1 MPQFDR
7 AAAKAAGYSDAEIE
21 SFLAQQSQQSPQS
34 PPERPAVRMPA
45 QREIAPRE
53 STRTPVATP
62 RQQPTIKERPMGA
75 GDIAKGVAR
84 SAIGQGLLFGFGEE
98 IEAAL
103 TKRPVEDVRGETEA
117 FREAYPKTALTA
129 EFTAGALTGGV
140 GAARGAAGMAGRS
153 LARKAAETFART
165 AAPAALA
172 GAGQAE
178 EGSRTAGAVAG
189 GVVGGGLGTLA
200 APAMTRL
207 ASVFSRAGARPD
219 AVAQDIAG
227 LARKANVPLAE
238 IGPRA
243 ERLREIA
250 PEARVMDVLGRPAVR
265 QMRAIAAL
273 GGEPG
278 EMVEQAMVE
287 RFAGRP
293 ERMQQA
299 LTRTT
304 GKATEDVLE
313 TADEIIRRRSQQAD
327 VLYDVVRENPPI
339 QNDELEALI
348 RSRPS
353 LRRATQKAETLAA
366 EEGVRL
372 PMLDTPDGPVPLRTP
387 EFLDYTKRALDDML
401 YLGKLPGEGGLGRAE
416 MSAVR
421 KTKGEL
427 LTMLDD
433 MLPGY
438 KEARNAFAGE
448 TALKNALEEGVE
460 ASTKRAGPN
469 ELARMVKEITTDS
482 EREMFQRGYL
492 DAIRQRI
499 DAEQL
504 KPGEI
509 RTPKFAKA
517 LDAVFGEDD
526 GSRIREA
533 LLEDVNLMQSAST
546 ILAGSRTA
554 PLAVDIAEE
563 TAQTQPV
570 MQAVRSVIEPR
581 RAFARGV
588 GFLENMAYGQGRES
602 TRAARAGA
610 MLEPAKRI
618 GPLLSRVAKEQAMQ
632 RRIASRGTLGATSL
646 STYLGGATGRG
657 VGGQ

>member
-21 SFLAQQSQQSPQS
+21 SFIAQQAQRQPQRQ
-34 PPERPAVRMPA
+34 PQRPAVAMPA
-45 QREIAPRE
+45 QRDIAPRE

-75 GDIAKGVAR
+75 GDIAKGAVR
-84 SAIGQGLLFGFGEE
+84 SAIGQGALFGFGEE
-98 IEAAL
+98 IESAL
-103 TKRPVEDVRGETEA
+103 TGRPRQDIRGEMQE
-117 FREAYPKTALTA
+117 FREAYPKTAFATELA
-129 EFTAGALTGGV
+129 GGALTGGA

-153 LARKAAETFART
+153 LMRKAAETAART

-172 GAGQAE
+172 GAGQAG

-189 GVVGGGLGTLA
+189 GIVGGTLGTLA
-200 APAMTRL
+200 APLTTRL
-207 ASVFSRAGARPD
+207 SSVFSRSGARPD
-219 AVAQDIAG
+219 AVAQEIG
-227 LARKANVPLAE
+227 QLAQRANIPTTEL
-238 IGPRA
+238 GPRA
-243 ERLREIA
+243 ARLSEVA
-250 PEARVMDVLGRPAVR
+250 PDARVMDVLGRPAVR
-265 QMRAIAAL
+265 RMRAIAAL
-273 GGEPG
+273 GDEPG

-304 GKATEDVLE
+304 GKAAEDVLE

-327 VLYDVVRENPPI
+327 ELYDVVRQNPPI
-339 QNDELEALI
+339 QDDKLEALI
-348 RSRPS
+348 SSRPS
-353 LRRATQKAETLAA
+353 LRRATQQAQNLAA

-401 YLGKLPGEGGLGRAE
+401 YLGKMPGEGGLGRAE

-427 LTMLDD
+427 LTMLDN

-448 TALKNALEEGVE
+448 TALKNALEEGAE

-469 ELARMVKEITTDS
+469 ELSRMVKEITTDS

-492 DAIRQRI
+492 DAMRQRI

-517 LDAVFGEDD
+517 LEAVFGEDD

-546 ILAGSRTA
+546 IIAGSRTA

-563 TAQTQPV
+563 ATDTQPV
-570 MQAVRSVIEPR
+570 MQAVRSFIEPR

-588 GFLENMAYGQGRES
+588 GFLENLAYGQGRES

-610 MLEPAKRI
+610 MLEPAEQI
-618 GPLLSRVAKEQAMQ
+618 GPLLSRIAKEQEMQ

-646 STYLGGATGRG
+646 ATYLGGAAGRG